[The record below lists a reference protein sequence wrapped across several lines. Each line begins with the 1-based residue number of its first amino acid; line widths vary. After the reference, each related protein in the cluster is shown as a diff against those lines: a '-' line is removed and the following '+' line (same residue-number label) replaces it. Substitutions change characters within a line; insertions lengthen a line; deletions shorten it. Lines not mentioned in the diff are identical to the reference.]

1 VQNSA
6 LCWAILSIARKTN
19 GAIIST
25 GMVCAVADGSQRTKT
40 KMARAKAAL
49 TDNFMYQRILE
60 KNRLYDGR
68 FVTGVL
74 TTGIYCLPS
83 CPARKPKLENVRFFG
98 DEEAAAASGLRPCK
112 RCRPDLFYRGED
124 WDASL
129 YAGLLTRLRA
139 DPSAFTEI
147 GDLAKACGISSTKLN
162 DLVRREAHLTPADL
176 LHRERIRHACLM
188 LLTTKDRV
196 IDVAYAV
203 GYDGEATFHRQFLAA
218 TGMTPGA
225 YRELGRNN
233 RFQLQLPADFRADEA
248 LAYHGR
254 DKEGPAERRIGENR
268 LLKVQALDGRPAVLD
283 LTFTGGTLD
292 CQVTAAKPFSPAAMA
307 EAHRLL
313 LRMIGLDSDAMG
325 FEARGK
331 RDAAIRRLT
340 AHQPGLRIPLT
351 PSIFE
356 ALAWS
361 IIGQQIN
368 LAFATS
374 LRRDLIDLA
383 GTEVPGASDM
393 RLHPD
398 AATIAALDTGDL
410 TSRRFSRSKARY
422 LIDAAQLVA
431 SGELDLAAL
440 ADGSA
445 RQAEAKLLAV
455 RGLGPWTANYIM
467 LRGFGFADAVP
478 VGDSAL
484 ATALQRF
491 HQRDMRPDAK
501 ETAELMAPF
510 APHRSLATCHFWASL
525 HMAA

>member
-1 VQNSA
+1 MA
-6 LCWAILSIARKTN
+6 
-19 GAIIST
+19 
-25 GMVCAVADGSQRTKT
+25 GSRIT
-40 KMARAKAAL
+40 RAKPAM
-49 TDNFMYQRILE
+49 TDDFMYQRILA
-60 KNRLYDGR
+60 KDRSYDGR

-98 DEEAAAASGLRPCK
+98 DEASAAATGLRPCK
-112 RCRPDLFYRGED
+112 RCRPELFYRGED

-129 YAGLLTRLRA
+129 YTGLLTRLRA
-139 DPSAFTEI
+139 DPAAFAEI
-147 GDLAKACGISSTKLN
+147 GDLAKASGISSTKLN
-162 DLVRREAHLTPADL
+162 DLVRREAHLTPAAL
-176 LHRERIRHACLM
+176 LHRERIRHACEM
-188 LLTTKDRV
+188 LLTTKERV
-196 IDVAYAV
+196 IDIAYAV
-203 GYDGEATFHRQFLAA
+203 GYDGEATFHRHFLAA
-218 TGMTPGA
+218 AGMTPGA
-225 YRELGRNN
+225 YRGLNKSD

-254 DKEGPAERRIGENR
+254 DKDGPAERRIGENR
-268 LLKVQALDGRPAVLD
+268 LLKVQALDGQPAILD
-283 LTFTGGTLD
+283 LTFSTDTLN
-292 CQVTAAKPFSPAAMA
+292 CQVTAAKPLSPAAMA
-307 EAHRLL
+307 EAHRIL
-313 LRMIGLDSDAMG
+313 LRMIGLGSDALG

-383 GTEVPGASDM
+383 GIKVPGGSDM

-398 AATIAALDTGDL
+398 AATVANLDAGDL

-431 SGELDLAAL
+431 SGALDLTAL
-440 ADGSA
+440 ADGST
-445 RQAEAKLLAV
+445 RQAETKLLAV

-491 HQRDMRPDAK
+491 HGREIRPDAK

>member
-1 VQNSA
+1 MFTSVHHEIGVEMTASA
-6 LCWAILSIARKTN
+6 PRRW
-19 GAIIST
+19 
-25 GMVCAVADGSQRTKT
+25 
-40 KMARAKAAL
+40 
-49 TDNFMYQRILE
+49 TDAFMYECILA
-60 KNRLYDGR
+60 KDRAYDGR
-68 FVTGVL
+68 FLTGVL

-83 CPARKPKLENVRFFG
+83 CPARKPKAENVRFFKH
-98 DEEAAAASGLRPCK
+98 EAEAIDQGLRPCR

-124 WDASL
+124 WDAAL
-129 YAGLLTRLRA
+129 YAGLLQRLRA
-139 DPSAFTEI
+139 EPARFAEI

-162 DLVRREAHLTPADL
+162 DLVRAEAHLTPAAL
-176 LHRERIRHACLM
+176 LHRERIHHACEM
-188 LLTTKDRV
+188 LLVGKDRV
-196 IDVAYAV
+196 VDIAYAV

-218 TGMTPGA
+218 TGLTPGA
-225 YRELGRNN
+225 YRALRQST

-254 DKEGPAERRIGENR
+254 DKDGPAERRIGENR
-268 LLKVQALDGRPAVLD
+268 LLKALSLDGTGAILD
-283 LTFTGGTLD
+283 LTFAADRLD
-292 CQVTAAKPFSPAAMA
+292 CAVSADATLSPAAMA
-307 EAHRLL
+307 EAHRIL
-313 LRMIGLDSDAMG
+313 LRMIGLGSDAMG

-331 RDAAIRRLT
+331 RDGAIRRLT
-340 AHQPGLRIPLT
+340 ASQPGLRIPLT
-351 PSIFE
+351 PTIFE
-356 ALAWS
+356 SLAWA

-374 LRRDLIDLA
+374 LRRDLIELA
-383 GTEVPGASDM
+383 GVKLPGGSGM

-398 AATIAALDTGDL
+398 AATIAALDPADL
-410 TSRRFSRSKARY
+410 TGRRFSRSKAHY

-431 SGELDLAAL
+431 GGTLDLDAL

-445 RQAEAKLLAV
+445 RQAETRLLAV
-455 RGLGPWTANYIM
+455 RGLGPWTANYVM

-491 HQRDMRPDAK
+491 HQHDVRPDAK
-501 ETAELMAPF
+501 ETATLMAPF